1 MDQRMADQALSS
13 RENYQQAIARSKAW
27 SESGIL
33 ARIGQTPIDPAIA
46 ASNRRKWGI
55 SDP

>member
-55 SDP
+55 SDT